1 MRKRI
6 EWLDIAKGI
15 CILLVV
21 LGHELTWDEGLR
33 YSIYAFH
40 IPMFFILSGMTA
52 YITGE
57 TEKGFNLFLK
67 RNVNGLLKP
76 YFIGSGFY
84 ILFDLIRGGV
94 QHSLSIRIIVFD
106 VYQTLVC
113 YGINVLWFVITLFLA
128 KIIFYWV
135 LKIKKSE
142 LIKFSMLCVLG
153 IGAVGLI
160 ALLTVALQNTQLK
173 NPVMWMAIGVLRPVL
188 ALPFVY
194 VGFTLYPT
202 FCKEVV
208 QKDNSICRASIGSCF
223 ILFVIIPAVFKMK
236 ITMVNMVS
244 EPIWMVLVSGIV
256 GSMGMISISFLIEQS
271 HFLKK
276 ALIFFGKNSL
286 TIMLT
291 HEYLQIRSSIQNICE
306 NTINNHAGALVITF
320 IGVVV
325 VETVICLLWSWYK
338 DQVYENIV
346 KR

>member
-40 IPMFFILSGMTA
+40 IPMFFILSGMTT
-52 YITGE
+52 YITEE
-57 TEKGFNLFLK
+57 TEKSFNLFLK
-67 RNVNGLLKP
+67 KNINGLLKP

-94 QHSLSIRIIVFD
+94 QHRLSIRVLVYD

-113 YGINVLWFVITLFLA
+113 YGINVLWFIITLFLA

-135 LKIKKSE
+135 LRIKKNE
-142 LIKFSMLCVLG
+142 LIKFLMLCVLG
-153 IGAVGLI
+153 MGAVSLI
-160 ALLTVALQNTQLK
+160 ALLTVALENTQLK

-188 ALPFVY
+188 AVPFVY
-194 VGFTLYPT
+194 VGFTLYPI
-202 FCKEVV
+202 FCKKVV
-208 QKDNSICRASIGSCF
+208 QKDSSICRALISSCF
-223 ILFVIIPAVFKMK
+223 ILIVIIPAFFKMK

-244 EPIWMVLVSGIV
+244 EPAWMVLVLGIV
-256 GSMGMISISFLIEQS
+256 GSIGMISISFLIEQS
-271 HFLKK
+271 HFLKR
-276 ALIFFGKNSL
+276 ALMYFGENSL

-291 HEYLQIRSSIQNICE
+291 HEYLQIRSSIQNIFE
-306 NTINNHAGALVITF
+306 RTIDNRSIVLLITF
-320 IGVVV
+320 ILVMEIEVF
-325 VETVICLLWSWYK
+325 ICTLWK
-338 DQVYENIV
+338 KVNTI
-346 KR
+346 

>member
-1 MRKRI
+1 
-6 EWLDIAKGI
+6 
-15 CILLVV
+15 
-21 LGHELTWDEGLR
+21 
-33 YSIYAFH
+33 
-40 IPMFFILSGMTA
+40 
-52 YITGE
+52 
-57 TEKGFNLFLK
+57 
-67 RNVNGLLKP
+67 
-76 YFIGSGFY
+76 
-84 ILFDLIRGGV
+84 
-94 QHSLSIRIIVFD
+94 
-106 VYQTLVC
+106 
-113 YGINVLWFVITLFLA
+113 
-128 KIIFYWV
+128 
-135 LKIKKSE
+135 
-142 LIKFSMLCVLG
+142 MLCVLG

-160 ALLTVALQNTQLK
+160 VLLTVALQNTQLK

-194 VGFTLYPT
+194 VGFALYPT

-306 NTINNHAGALVITF
+306 NTINNHAGDLVITF